1 MGVRKDSG
9 FSLIAVLVAIVL
21 LSIGLLAISRAST
34 QVLTMHT
41 SAASRSA
48 GLAVARTHMETLR
61 SQDPATIV
69 SQSEVVV
76 NAEGQLDAS
85 GPFYRTV
92 VVDSISHNLKA
103 IRVRVTWPRASAP
116 VELVT
121 MAFFSVE

>member
-1 MGVRKDSG
+1 MAVRRDAG

-34 QVLTMHT
+34 QVLAMHT

-48 GLAVARTHMETLR
+48 ALGVARAHMETLR
-61 SQDPATIV
+61 SQDPSTIA

-85 GPFYRTV
+85 GTFYRTV
-92 VVDSISHNLKA
+92 VVDSVSHNLKA